1 MIDKI
6 AKINK
11 KFIALLMSVLILVSS
26 VVVAYTVN
34 ATNTE
39 LEETGAKAILG
50 FNNTFSLNS
59 EGDAVALKAKFSVA
73 KTDLKSGFAMAQ
85 SSIGGKNVYCL
96 DMGNHPYSSDM
107 NSDNEKAW
115 NSLGPNKKELI
126 RNILVLGLEGTLK
139 GGVITTFNATNY
151 SATARKGSYEHKVY
165 KGDAYGLKEA
175 KFTDSEIYI
184 ATQLLIWEVTNGY
197 RKSSNPSYTS
207 NSLLKGYWRDN
218 VPSGESKGNSH
229 IRAVYRFISERLS
242 TINII
247 PEFAVGT
254 NNGNIPTYSFKV
266 TYDKNATNK
275 YEITPSSRTL
285 RTGNKNVLKHYSGL
299 FKNKAYPY
307 KNSSTS
313 KTEYLNVK
321 SEMDSNGNLKL
332 TPSFNSNK
340 EKPKEGYSVVSNGK
354 SRYSSKEYDVP
365 TGDDANNINKKDS
378 KGLDV
383 NIIAYAPNGNDPKAQ
398 KQVGVKPDVCT
409 LDPRNAYFNV
419 SVSFKDNTT
428 YNRDFSIQKDMRIK
442 SETVASGESS
452 DDLDAMESGYYFYI
466 TFPDATKEEL
476 ATVNKGKLVYQN
488 TESQN
493 YKAVLD
499 KKPKG
504 IYYNSILKEYYTI
517 VGPTDKNGVTG
528 SVAESMK
535 KYVDSSI
542 TEGSMPYGNYYIYE
556 LGRRTKNTSDTS
568 AKAYMD
574 VTNYEMP
581 KGISSYYFTYQEH
594 SDALKYYPNKT
605 LSVSA
610 KDSNGKSH
618 DFTVK
623 MRAYR
628 GAPPENLVDYFSRL
642 KRIYRGK
649 NSLTE
654 ITPTNVNLVSTPIKF
669 QKYSDDG
676 IYKNVVFQVDRYDKD
691 TNSWSPVDL
700 FNMIKDNDDFN
711 YKKDYLD
718 KLRQGILK
726 QGMLPTYSDKST
738 TDTDYGTEEL
748 GYTPKIYFPT
758 GKYRLTEKGTLN
770 KSGNIVGL
778 KPYVIEPDPYIFV
791 IGDVSDNDSDD
802 VVDIVDE
809 FVKNNK
815 VLSYNEINSVK
826 VTIENL
832 ANLELRL
839 FKTDYYD
846 KTPLNG
852 ATYGLFNSKD
862 NCIGEVITATN
873 NIDGKNYKGTAVF
886 KGLSFD
892 EEYYIKEL
900 EAPAGYELDNTKY
913 KVESDDIS
921 VGSNA
926 FDKMTFRNNF
936 INYIDLNV
944 EDKPTEVPISKTD
957 FSGKMLKGAKLWVYS
972 KKDES
977 IINNYLNKYKNDTS
991 KINENDPEI
1000 KNVLRDY
1007 WVSDD
1012 KPHTFKRFLES
1023 KRYVLREISPPDGYI
1038 LSDSIDFK
1046 VKDHV
1051 IYYATV
1057 DSSGNTIYEPSSDKS
1072 IVMKDDSTKV
1082 AFDKVNEEGKSISG
1096 ALLQV
1101 KDSSGKV
1108 VKEWTTNGKE
1118 YVLDGVLVAGA
1129 TYTLHEVSAPNVEY
1143 ELAKDISFKVGTDGV
1158 KQIIT
1163 MKDNYKR
1170 GSVTVHK
1177 KDEKGNI
1184 LTGAEFELYKED
1196 GTKVTSTLVKEGSY
1210 TVGGSVGTYVVNS
1223 KGTFKIDKLRFG
1235 SYYLIETKAPEG
1247 RMPYGDKIKFTI
1259 KDDATLNFEFTVN
1272 DDNSVMMNT
1281 GGSGYTVPMTVGI
1294 AVLLVSILSL
1304 IYLKRRKYNSK

>member
-1 MIDKI
+1 MIYKI

-11 KFIALLMSVLILVSS
+11 KIIAILMSVLILLSS
-26 VVVAYTVN
+26 IVVAYTVN
-34 ATNTE
+34 AADTE
-39 LEETGAKAILG
+39 LEETSAKAILG

-59 EGDAVALKAKFSVA
+59 EGKAVALKAKFSVA

-96 DMGNHPYSSDM
+96 EMGNHPYSKDM
-107 NSDNEKAW
+107 DSDNEKAW
-115 NSLGPNKKELI
+115 NSLGYNKRELI
-126 RNILVLGLEGTLK
+126 KNILVLGLEGTLK
-139 GGVITTFNATNY
+139 GKEIATFNATNY
-151 SATARKGSYEHKVY
+151 SVGARSGSYKHRVY
-165 KGDAYGLKEA
+165 KGDAYGLKGV

-184 ATQLLIWEVTNGY
+184 ATQLLIWEVTNGD
-197 RKSSNPSYTS
+197 RKSGNPSYTS
-207 NSLLKGYWRDN
+207 KSLLKGYWRDN

-242 TINII
+242 TINVI
-247 PEFAVGT
+247 PEFAVSSL
-254 NNGNIPTYSFKV
+254 NIDNISTYSFKI
-266 TYDKNATNK
+266 TYDKTATNK

-285 RTGNKNVLKHYSGL
+285 RTGNKNVLKHYTGL
-299 FKNKAYPY
+299 IKNKAYRY
-307 KNSSTS
+307 KNTSTGNF
-313 KTEYLNVK
+313 EYLNVK
-321 SEMDSNGNLKL
+321 SEKDRNGNLKL
-332 TPSFNSNK
+332 TPFFSK
-340 EKPKEGYSVVSNGK
+340 DKTKYQTGYSVVSNK
-354 SRYSSKEYDVP
+354 SSEYSSEESDVP
-365 TGDDANNINKKDS
+365 IGSGANNINKQE

-383 NIIAYAPNGNDPKAQ
+383 NIIAYAPNGDAKAQ
-398 KQVGVKPDVCT
+398 KQVGVKPDACT
-409 LDPRNAYFNV
+409 LDPRDAHFNV
-419 SVSFKDNTT
+419 SVSFKDETE
-428 YNRDFSIQKDMRIK
+428 YSRDFSIQKDMRIK

-499 KKPKG
+499 KKEKG
-504 IYYNSILKEYYTI
+504 IYYNSRLGEYYTI
-517 VGPTDKNGVTG
+517 VGPTDRNGVTG

-535 KYVDSSI
+535 KYVDKNI
-542 TEGSMPYGNYYIYE
+542 TEGNMPYGNYYIYE
-556 LGRRTKNTSDTS
+556 LGRRRYRVSDTS

-574 VTNYEMP
+574 VANYEMP
-581 KGISSYYFTYQEH
+581 EGISSYSFTYKDHLEAFQYYH
-594 SDALKYYPNKT
+594 SLNKT
-605 LSVSA
+605 MSVTA

-618 DFTVK
+618 DFNVK
-623 MRAYR
+623 IRAIR
-628 GAPPENLVDYFSRL
+628 DNDPSTNLVDYFSRL

-654 ITPTNVNLVSTPIKF
+654 ITPTVVNLVSTPIKF

-676 IYKNVVFQVDRYDKD
+676 VYKNVVFQVDRYDKD
-691 TNSWSPVDL
+691 TKSWSSVDL
-700 FNMIKDNDDFN
+700 SNMIKEAV
-711 YKKDYLD
+711 YKKNYLD
-718 KLRQGILK
+718 KLKLGKLI
-726 QGMLPTYSDKST
+726 TYSDKST
-738 TDTDYGTEEL
+738 TDEDYGTEEL
-748 GYTPKIYFPT
+748 GYTPDIYFPT
-758 GKYRLTEKGTLN
+758 GKYRLTELGTLN
-770 KSGNIVGL
+770 KSGNIIGL
-778 KPYVIEPDPYIFV
+778 KPYVITPEPYVFV
-791 IGDVSDNDSDD
+791 IGDYSDD
-802 VVDIVDE
+802 SNDDAVDIIDE
-809 FVKNNK
+809 FVRNNK
-815 VLSYNEINSVK
+815 VLSYNELNSIK

-839 FKTDYYD
+839 FKTDD
-846 KTPLNG
+846 DTGKALDG
-852 ATYGLFNSKD
+852 ATYGLYNSRD
-862 NCIGEVITATN
+862 NCIGEVETATN
-873 NIDGKNYKGTAVF
+873 NINGKNCKGTAVF

-900 EAPAGYELDNTKY
+900 KAPSGYELDNTKY
-913 KVESDDIS
+913 KVRSDNLS
-921 VGSNA
+921 AGGNA
-926 FDKMTFRNNF
+926 FDKMSFRKMVLSNKF

-944 EDKPTEVPISKTD
+944 GDKPTEVPVSKTD
-957 FSGKMLKGAKLWVYS
+957 FSGKMLKGAKLWVYRVEDSS
-972 KKDES
+972 KV
-977 IINNYLNKYKNDTS
+977 NTYLNKFKNDTS

-1000 KNVLRDY
+1000 KGVLKDY
-1007 WVSDD
+1007 WVSDN
-1012 KPHTFKRFLES
+1012 KTHIIKRLS
-1023 KRYVLREISPPDGYI
+1023 AHSTYVLREISPPDGYI
-1038 LSDSIDFK
+1038 LSNNIVF
-1046 VKDHV
+1046 
-1051 IYYATV
+1051 TV
-1057 DSSGNTIYEPSSDKS
+1057 NDDKGNVSYTGKPSGVDD
-1072 IVMKDDSTKV
+1072 IVMKDDSTKI
-1082 AFDKVNEEGKSISG
+1082 AFNKVNEEGKSISG
-1096 ALLQV
+1096 AVLQV
-1101 KDSSGKV
+1101 KDSSGKIV
-1108 VKEWTTNGKE
+1108 REWTTDGKE

-1158 KQIIT
+1158 KQVVT

-1210 TVGGSVGTYVVNS
+1210 TVGGSVGTYVVDS

-1281 GGSGYTVPMTVGI
+1281 GGNGYTVPMTVGI

>member
-34 ATNTE
+34 AANTE
-39 LEETGAKAILG
+39 LEETGANLG

-107 NSDNEKAW
+107 NSDNENAW
-115 NSLGPNKKELI
+115 NKYLNVFQRDLI
-126 RNILVLGLEGTLK
+126 KNILVLGLEGTLK
-139 GGVITTFNATNY
+139 GSVIGTFNATNY

-165 KGDAYGLKEA
+165 KGDAYGLKGY

-184 ATQLLIWEVTNGY
+184 ATQLLIWEVTNDY
-197 RKSSNPSYTS
+197 RKPSNPSYTS

-247 PEFAVGT
+247 PEFAVDSH
-254 NNGNIPTYSFKV
+254 NLDNISNYSFKV

-285 RTGNKNVLKHYSGL
+285 RTGNKNVLKHYKGL
-299 FKNKAYPY
+299 FKNKAYSY
-307 KNSSTS
+307 KNSFTD
-313 KTEYLNVK
+313 KIEYLNVK

-365 TGDDANNINKKDS
+365 TGDDANTNIN

-383 NIIAYAPNGNDPKAQ
+383 NIIAYAPNGDTKAQ
-398 KQVGVKPDVCT
+398 RQVGVKPDVCT
-409 LDPRNAYFNV
+409 LDPRNAHFNV

-442 SETVASGESS
+442 SDTVASGESS
-452 DDLDAMESGYYFYI
+452 NDLNIMESGYYFYI
-466 TFPDATKEEL
+466 TFPEANNSKNDKGDYTKEQL
-476 ATVNKGKLVYQN
+476 ATVNNGKLVYQN
-488 TESQN
+488 TESQT
-493 YKAVLD
+493 YK
-499 KKPKG
+499 KG

-581 KGISSYYFTYQEH
+581 TGISSYYFTYQEH
-594 SDALKYYPNKT
+594 SDALIYHPNKT

-618 DFTVK
+618 NFTVK

-628 GAPPENLVDYFSRL
+628 DAPPEKENLVDYFSRL

-649 NSLTE
+649 TSLTE
-654 ITPTNVNLVSTPIKF
+654 ITPTNVNLVSVPIKF

-676 IYKNVVFQVDRYDKD
+676 VYKNVVFQIDRYDKN
-691 TNSWSPVDL
+691 TKSWSPVDL
-700 FNMIKDNDDFN
+700 FNMIKIKDNDDFN

-718 KLRQGILK
+718 KLRQG
-726 QGMLPTYSDKST
+726 MLPTYSDKST
-738 TDTDYGTEEL
+738 TDTDYGTEKL
-748 GYTPKIYFPT
+748 GYTPDIYFPT

-770 KSGNIVGL
+770 KSGNIEGL
-778 KPYVIEPDPYIFV
+778 KPYVIEPDPYVFV
-791 IGDVSDNDSDD
+791 IGDYSDDSDD
-802 VVDIVDE
+802 DAVDIIDE
-809 FVKNNK
+809 FVKNNE
-815 VLSYNEINSVK
+815 VISYNTLDSVK

-862 NCIGEVITATN
+862 NCIGEVETATN
-873 NIDGKNYKGTAVF
+873 NINGKNCKGTAVF

-892 EEYYIKEL
+892 EEYYVKEL
-900 EAPAGYELDNTKY
+900 EAPAGYELDTTKY
-913 KVESDDIS
+913 RVESDDIS

-944 EDKPTEVPISKTD
+944 EDKPREVPISKTD

-977 IINNYLNKYKNDTS
+977 IVNNYLNKYKNDTS

-1046 VKDHV
+1046 VIDNV

-1101 KDSSGKV
+1101 KDFSGKV
-1108 VKEWTTNGKE
+1108 VKEWTTDGKE

-1158 KQIIT
+1158 KQVIT

-1210 TVGGSVGTYVVNS
+1210 TVGGSVGTYVVDS

-1259 KDDATLNFEFTVN
+1259 KDDATLNLEFTVN